1 MIRKSFFKYKLAL
14 SKDNAILLKVRMIF
28 EKKIILRKHF
38 TAANVFSFFM
48 NDKFF

>member
-28 EKKIILRKHF
+28 EKKSFSGNTSLPQMYL
-38 TAANVFSFFM
+38 VFL
-48 NDKFF
+48 